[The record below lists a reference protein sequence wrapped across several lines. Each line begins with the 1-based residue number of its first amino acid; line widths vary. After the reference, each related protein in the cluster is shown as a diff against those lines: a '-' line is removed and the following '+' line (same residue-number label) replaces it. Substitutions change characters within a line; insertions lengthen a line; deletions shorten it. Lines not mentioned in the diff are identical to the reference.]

1 MVMKRRSK
9 PLQYIRSRGFAP
21 RVAITLGSGLDE
33 VVGRLHTQVQIP
45 YKLIPHFPGTTVQG
59 HGGTLHLGTWKGV
72 PVAILE
78 GRVHCYEGHA
88 PATVVFPV
96 RALALAGVETFIL
109 TCAAGGIA
117 SKSKPGGFM
126 VFSDHLHLQG
136 VNPLV
141 GVHDPRWGAQFVDL
155 TEAYDPRLRRITRK
169 AASKLRV
176 PCFEGVYASLLGP
189 TYETPAEIRALKG
202 MGADAVGMSTVPEVM
217 AARQLKC
224 RVLAIATISNRAAG
238 LAGKPL
244 SHEEVLAAGRAASR
258 HLADLLD
265 AVLPQLGEGSGEA
278 MNPGRTH
285 RARRGSAGER
295 LRRLLPLQSGGGIA
309 GLERQGL
316 HGVQRRELHLRPDG
330 MRRARRPVE
339 GPLGGRKEVHANC
352 CRDFQRAACLT
363 LRRLPAT
370 PLGILWRHR
379 SHSRQPARLPENP
392 AARGN
397 LSPSV

>member
-1 MVMKRRSK
+1 MPRRKSTDSCY
-9 PLQYIRSRGFAP
+9 PPHGYEEAEQAAAYIRSRGFAP

-33 VVGRLHTQVQIP
+33 VVSRLHAQVRIP

-59 HGGTLHLGTWKGV
+59 HGGALHLGTWKDV
-72 PVAILE
+72 PVAILA

-88 PATVVFPV
+88 PSTVVFPV
-96 RALALAGVETFIL
+96 RALALAGVRTFIL

-117 SKSKPGGFM
+117 SRSKPGGFM
-126 VFSDHLHLQG
+126 VLSDHLHLQG

-155 TEAYDPRLRRITRK
+155 TDAYDLELQGIALK
-169 AASKLRV
+169 AAAKLRV

-244 SHEEVLAAGRAASR
+244 SHEEVLAAGRSASR

-265 AVLPQLGEGSGEA
+265 AVLPQLSEGSGK
-278 MNPGRTH
+278 
-285 RARRGSAGER
+285 S
-295 LRRLLPLQSGGGIA
+295 
-309 GLERQGL
+309 
-316 HGVQRRELHLRPDG
+316 
-330 MRRARRPVE
+330 
-339 GPLGGRKEVHANC
+339 
-352 CRDFQRAACLT
+352 
-363 LRRLPAT
+363 
-370 PLGILWRHR
+370 
-379 SHSRQPARLPENP
+379 
-392 AARGN
+392 
-397 LSPSV
+397 

>member
-1 MVMKRRSK
+1 MARRISLDSQSSPHGYEQAK
-9 PLQYIRSRGFAP
+9 QAADFILSRGFVP

-33 VVGRLHTQVQIP
+33 VVGRLQVQAKIP
-45 YKLIPHFPGTTVQG
+45 YNAIPHFPGTTVQG
-59 HGGTLHLGTWKGV
+59 HGGTLDLGSWKGV

-88 PATVVFPV
+88 PSAVVFPV
-96 RALALAGVETFIL
+96 RALALAGIETFIL

-126 VFSDHLHLQG
+126 VFSDHLHMQG

-141 GVHDPRWGAQFVDL
+141 GIHDPRWGAQFVDL
-155 TEAYDPRLRRITRK
+155 TEAYDPPLRRITRK
-169 AASKLRV
+169 AATRLRV

-217 AARQLKC
+217 AARQLKR

-244 SHEEVLAAGRAASR
+244 AHEEVLSAGRAASR

-265 AVLPQLGEGSGEA
+265 VILPQL
-278 MNPGRTH
+278 
-285 RARRGSAGER
+285 
-295 LRRLLPLQSGGGIA
+295 L
-309 GLERQGL
+309 
-316 HGVQRRELHLRPDG
+316 
-330 MRRARRPVE
+330 
-339 GPLGGRKEVHANC
+339 
-352 CRDFQRAACLT
+352 
-363 LRRLPAT
+363 
-370 PLGILWRHR
+370 
-379 SHSRQPARLPENP
+379 
-392 AARGN
+392 
-397 LSPSV
+397 

>member
-1 MVMKRRSK
+1 M
-9 PLQYIRSRGFAP
+9 
-21 RVAITLGSGLDE
+21 
-33 VVGRLHTQVQIP
+33 
-45 YKLIPHFPGTTVQG
+45 QG
-59 HGGTLHLGTWKGV
+59 HGGTLHLGTWEDV

-78 GRVHCYEGHA
+78 GRVHSYEGHA
-88 PATVVFPV
+88 PAAVVFPV

-155 TEAYDPRLRRITRK
+155 TDAYDPRLRRITRK

-176 PCFEGVYASLLGP
+176 PCFEGVYASMLGP

-217 AARQLKC
+217 AARQLQC

-244 SHEEVLAAGRAASR
+244 SHEEVLAAGRGASR
-258 HLADLLD
+258 NLADLLD
-265 AVLPQLGEGSGEA
+265 AVLPQL
-278 MNPGRTH
+278 
-285 RARRGSAGER
+285 
-295 LRRLLPLQSGGGIA
+295 L
-309 GLERQGL
+309 
-316 HGVQRRELHLRPDG
+316 
-330 MRRARRPVE
+330 
-339 GPLGGRKEVHANC
+339 
-352 CRDFQRAACLT
+352 
-363 LRRLPAT
+363 
-370 PLGILWRHR
+370 
-379 SHSRQPARLPENP
+379 
-392 AARGN
+392 
-397 LSPSV
+397 

>member
-1 MVMKRRSK
+1 MVNIMARRTSIEMHRSPHGYEEAK
-9 PLQYIRSRGFAP
+9 QAADYILSRGFPP

-33 VVGRLHTQVQIP
+33 VVGRLHTQALIP

-78 GRVHCYEGHA
+78 GRIHYYEGHA
-88 PATVVFPV
+88 AASVVFPV
-96 RALALAGVETFIL
+96 RALALAGVQTFIL

-117 SKSKPGGFM
+117 AKSKPGGFM

-141 GVHDPRWGAQFVDL
+141 GVHDRRWGAQFVDL

-169 AASKLRV
+169 AATKLRL

-189 TYETPAEIRALKG
+189 TYETPAEIRALRSL
-202 MGADAVGMSTVPEVM
+202 GADAVGMSTVPEVM
-217 AARQLKC
+217 AARQLQR

-244 SHEEVLAAGRAASR
+244 SHEEVLKAGRAASH

-265 AVLPQLGEGSGEA
+265 AILPQLGEESD
-278 MNPGRTH
+278 
-285 RARRGSAGER
+285 
-295 LRRLLPLQSGGGIA
+295 
-309 GLERQGL
+309 
-316 HGVQRRELHLRPDG
+316 RP
-330 MRRARRPVE
+330 
-339 GPLGGRKEVHANC
+339 
-352 CRDFQRAACLT
+352 
-363 LRRLPAT
+363 
-370 PLGILWRHR
+370 
-379 SHSRQPARLPENP
+379 
-392 AARGN
+392 
-397 LSPSV
+397 

>member
-1 MVMKRRSK
+1 MARDASRRTHHSPHGYEEAK
-9 PLQYIRSRGFAP
+9 QAADYILAQGLPP

-33 VVGRLHTQVQIP
+33 VVGRLYAPAPIP
-45 YKLIPHFPGTTVQG
+45 YKFIPHFPGTTVQG
-59 HGGTLHLGTWKGV
+59 HGGTLHLGTWKDV

-88 PATVVFPV
+88 PAAVVFPV

-117 SKSKPGGFM
+117 AKSKPGGFM
-126 VFSDHLHLQG
+126 VFADHLHLQG

-155 TEAYDPRLRRITRK
+155 TEAYDRRLRRITRK
-169 AASKLRV
+169 AATQLRV

-189 TYETPAEIRALKG
+189 TYETPAEIRALQG

-217 AARQLKC
+217 AARQLQR

-258 HLADLLD
+258 RLADLLD
-265 AVLPQLGEGSGEA
+265 AVLPQL
-278 MNPGRTH
+278 
-285 RARRGSAGER
+285 
-295 LRRLLPLQSGGGIA
+295 L
-309 GLERQGL
+309 
-316 HGVQRRELHLRPDG
+316 
-330 MRRARRPVE
+330 
-339 GPLGGRKEVHANC
+339 
-352 CRDFQRAACLT
+352 
-363 LRRLPAT
+363 
-370 PLGILWRHR
+370 
-379 SHSRQPARLPENP
+379 
-392 AARGN
+392 
-397 LSPSV
+397 

>member
-1 MVMKRRSK
+1 MARRAAIDPRRSQHDYEEAVQAA
-9 PLQYIRSRGFAP
+9 QYIRSRGPAP

-33 VVGRLHTQVQIP
+33 VVDRMHAQVKIP
-45 YKLIPHFPGTTVQG
+45 YNFIPHFPGTTVQG
-59 HGGTLHLGTWKGV
+59 HGGTLHLGNWKGV

-88 PATVVFPV
+88 PSTVVFPV

-117 SKSKPGGFM
+117 AKSQHGGFM
-126 VFSDHLHLQG
+126 IFSDHLHLQG
-136 VNPLV
+136 VNPLA

-189 TYETPAEIRALKG
+189 TYETPAEIRALRG

-217 AARQLKC
+217 AARQLQC
-224 RVLAIATISNRAAG
+224 RVLAIATIANRAAG

-265 AVLPQLGEGSGEA
+265 AVLHQLSEV
-278 MNPGRTH
+278 
-285 RARRGSAGER
+285 SA
-295 LRRLLPLQSGGGIA
+295 
-309 GLERQGL
+309 
-316 HGVQRRELHLRPDG
+316 
-330 MRRARRPVE
+330 
-339 GPLGGRKEVHANC
+339 
-352 CRDFQRAACLT
+352 T
-363 LRRLPAT
+363 T
-370 PLGILWRHR
+370 
-379 SHSRQPARLPENP
+379 
-392 AARGN
+392 
-397 LSPSV
+397 

>member
-1 MVMKRRSK
+1 MKTMARRTSLDTRRS
-9 PLQYIRSRGFAP
+9 PHGYEEAEQAARYIRSRGFAP

-141 GVHDPRWGAQFVDL
+141 GIHDPRWGAQFVDL

-265 AVLPQLGEGSGEA
+265 AILPKLGEGSE
-278 MNPGRTH
+278 
-285 RARRGSAGER
+285 
-295 LRRLLPLQSGGGIA
+295 
-309 GLERQGL
+309 
-316 HGVQRRELHLRPDG
+316 
-330 MRRARRPVE
+330 
-339 GPLGGRKEVHANC
+339 
-352 CRDFQRAACLT
+352 
-363 LRRLPAT
+363 T
-370 PLGILWRHR
+370 P
-379 SHSRQPARLPENP
+379 
-392 AARGN
+392 
-397 LSPSV
+397 

>member
-1 MVMKRRSK
+1 MARGSPSGRGQEQHGYEQAEQAAAYICSRS
-9 PLQYIRSRGFAP
+9 FAP

-33 VVGRLHTQVQIP
+33 VVGRLQEQVRIPYKQIP
-45 YKLIPHFPGTTVQG
+45 YFPGTTVQG
-59 HGGTLHLGTWKGV
+59 HGGTLHLGHWKNL

-88 PATVVFPV
+88 PSSVVFPV
-96 RALALAGVETFIL
+96 RVLALAGAQTFIF

-117 SKSKPGGFM
+117 PQSRAGGFM

-155 TEAYDPRLRRITRK
+155 TEAYDPGLRRVAWNAARK
-169 AASKLRV
+169 LCV

-217 AARQLKC
+217 AARQLKR

-244 SHEEVLAAGRAASR
+244 SHEEVLIAGRTASR
-258 HLADLLD
+258 YLADLLD
-265 AVLPQLGEGSGEA
+265 EILPRLG
-278 MNPGRTH
+278 
-285 RARRGSAGER
+285 
-295 LRRLLPLQSGGGIA
+295 
-309 GLERQGL
+309 
-316 HGVQRRELHLRPDG
+316 
-330 MRRARRPVE
+330 
-339 GPLGGRKEVHANC
+339 KEK
-352 CRDFQRAACLT
+352 
-363 LRRLPAT
+363 
-370 PLGILWRHR
+370 
-379 SHSRQPARLPENP
+379 
-392 AARGN
+392 
-397 LSPSV
+397 